1 MNESEYFLF
10 KVFPCKN
17 KQEHD
22 INLCYFNHSIEDTRR
37 TPLSLREYI
46 LNFKV
51 SNDDKLYGFNSK
63 DNKLNYYSEHISIN
77 KYADKELFKEY
88 PPCLN
93 KIEYCYHINRYK
105 TRKCVYKENNMKCPL
120 GNLCYNIHKKISK
133 ESLIREFINKNLLTN
148 NKVFI
153 NLKDIIVLYKSILD
167 MPNKYISQQAYN
179 ELYTEMYSYFSYIEA
194 PPLIP
199 KTKLETYYK
208 EKIKGKQ
215 IEEYYN
221 IKDKVVFLSMS
232 LPKKEEIIKLVYGML
247 NSSDGIMIYG
257 ADVNKGT
264 IEGIS
269 MNRKERDFLSCW
281 IDQQFENI
289 LIQYNN
295 ISFEFSNLF
304 DTNQCIFVIEV
315 KRIVKPK
322 LYQEENSKKYYIIKD
337 SIIEKKGSI
346 VSIDDIKSLNTKEY
360 ITLTR
365 KKLIDYYT
373 YKK

>member
-1 MNESEYFLF
+1 MNENEYFLF
-10 KVFPCKN
+10 KVFPCTK
-17 KQEHD
+17 KEEHD
-22 INLCYFNHSIEDTRR
+22 IDLCYFNHSIDDTRR
-37 TPLSLREYI
+37 PPLSLREYI
-46 LNFKV
+46 LNYKV
-51 SNDDKLYGFNSK
+51 SNDSKMYGFNTK

-77 KYADKELFKEY
+77 KYTDEELFKEY

-105 TRKCVYKENNMKCPL
+105 TRKCAYKENNMKCPL

-133 ESLIREFINKNLLTN
+133 ESLLRGFINKNLLSKD
-148 NKVFI
+148 KVFI
-153 NLKDIIVLYKSILD
+153 NLRDIILLYKSILD
-167 MPNKYISQQAYN
+167 MPNKYIPQQEYN
-179 ELYTEMYSYFSYIEA
+179 DLYTEMYSYFSYIEA
-194 PPLIP
+194 PPSIP
-199 KTKLETYYK
+199 KTKLEAYYK

-215 IEEYYN
+215 IEEYYT
-221 IKDKVVFLSMS
+221 IKDKIVFLSMS
-232 LPKKEEIIKLVYGML
+232 LPKKEEIIKIVYGML

-281 IDQQFENI
+281 IDQQFESI

-304 DTNQCIFVIEV
+304 NTNQCIFVIEV
-315 KRIVKPK
+315 KRIQKPK

-337 SIIEKKGSI
+337 SIIDKKGSI
-346 VSIDDIKSLNTKEY
+346 VSIDDIKTLNTKEY
-360 ITLTR
+360 IALTR